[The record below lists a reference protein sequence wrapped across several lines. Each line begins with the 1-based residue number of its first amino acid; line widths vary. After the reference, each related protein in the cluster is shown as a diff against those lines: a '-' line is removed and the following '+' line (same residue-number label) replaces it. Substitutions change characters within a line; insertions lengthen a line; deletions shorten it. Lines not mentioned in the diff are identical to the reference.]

1 MDTSVADRLHEQI
14 ETHAP
19 RPEAKVKTYLAT
31 PTNFF
36 GLPASPEDLEDRGLS
51 DMSKNAPDA
60 MLRGMAQKNLNTLA
74 LQSLDGGTMDASN
87 YCETIISTLK
97 TKIFLLEN
105 ADLVPDGPCHLLSA

>member
-1 MDTSVADRLHEQI
+1 MSNNVPNTVA
-14 ETHAP
+14 
-19 RPEAKVKTYLAT
+19 
-31 PTNFF
+31 
-36 GLPASPEDLEDRGLS
+36 
-51 DMSKNAPDA
+51 
-60 MLRGMAQKNLNTLA
+60 RGMAKKILDTLA